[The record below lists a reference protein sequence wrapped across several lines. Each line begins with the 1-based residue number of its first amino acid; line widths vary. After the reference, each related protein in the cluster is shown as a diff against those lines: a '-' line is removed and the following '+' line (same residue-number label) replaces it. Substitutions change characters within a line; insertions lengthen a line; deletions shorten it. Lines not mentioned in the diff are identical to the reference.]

1 MSGRAYLRVSLPS
14 TEEEYALYQKWL
26 KEQNE
31 VENDSA
37 PEEEGV
43 IIIDMA

>member
-1 MSGRAYLRVSLPS
+1 MSDHACLRVSLPS
-14 TEEEYALYQKWL
+14 IEEEYALYQKWF

-31 VENDSA
+31 VENGSD

>member
-1 MSGRAYLRVSLPS
+1 MSDRAYLRVSLPS
-14 TEEEYALYQKWL
+14 IEEEYILYQKWL

-31 VENDSA
+31 VENDSD